1 MGYTNFVKKS
11 LVSDSSS
18 QPGPANKKSI
28 DMLSHFEKFEEKDIV
43 KRQEEIF
50 KLIATFFETS

>member
-18 QPGPANKKSI
+18 KPGSENKKSI
-28 DMLSHFEKFEEKDIV
+28 DMLSHFEKFGEKDIV
-43 KRQEEIF
+43 KRWEEIF
-50 KLIATFFETS
+50 FFNL

>member
-1 MGYTNFVKKS
+1 MRHTNFVQKS

-18 QPGPANKKSI
+18 KPGPENKKSI

-43 KRQEEIF
+43 KRQEEIL